1 MNAGNRKLSDLLQGL
16 LAVPEELDRGIR
28 GLALDSRQVEPGT
41 LFLAFPG
48 TRADGR
54 DYIEDAKAR
63 GAVAVVFEG
72 GDGYALADTGLPALA
87 ADGLAQMVGRI
98 ADRFYDSPSSGLT
111 VIGVTGTNGKTT
123 VSHLVAQALDGKS
136 GRCAVIGTLGNGFP
150 GALDQ
155 TLHTTPDAITLH
167 RLMAEYR
174 SAGATAV
181 CVEVSSHALEQGR
194 VSGVRFDIAVFT
206 NLSRDHLDY
215 HGDMDSYGAA
225 KARLFEIAGLRLA
238 VINEDDEYGQG
249 LLADCRQRLA
259 TVGYGLQAGEFRAT
273 RVQATHAGLEVSAT
287 TPVGGCELR
296 SPLFGRFNAYNL
308 LAALAV
314 LVHCE
319 LDLNDAARR
328 LGSAHAVAGRMERF
342 AGSKPAPLIV
352 VDYAHTPDALE
363 KVLIALR
370 EHTERQLWCVFGC
383 GGDRDR
389 GKRPQMGAVAER
401 LADAVILT
409 DDNPRHESPAVI
421 VAEIQAG
428 MKQPAPVVHDRAEA
442 IRNAFSRAGAG
453 DIVLVAGKGHED
465 YQQFGDE
472 RRPYSDRET
481 VRQLMGEAA

>member
-1 MNAGNRKLSDLLQGL
+1 MSARHRTLSDLLQGMV
-16 LAVPEELDRGIR
+16 AVPPELDCEIR
-28 GLALDSRQVEPGT
+28 GLALDSRRIEAGS

-54 DYIEDAKAR
+54 DYIDDAKAR
-63 GAVAVVFEG
+63 GAAAVLYEA
-72 GDGYALADTGLPALA
+72 GDGHALADTGIPALA

-98 ADRFYDSPSSGLT
+98 ADRFYDSPSAALT

-123 VSHLVAQALDGKS
+123 VTHLVAQALDRAP

-150 GALDQ
+150 DALDQ

-174 SAGATAV
+174 SAGATSV
-181 CVEVSSHALEQGR
+181 CLEVSSHALEQGR
-194 VSGVRFDIAVFT
+194 VGGVRFDIAVFT

-215 HGDMDSYGAA
+215 HGDMDRYGAA
-225 KARLFEIAGLRLA
+225 KSRLFGVTGLRLA
-238 VINEDDEYGQG
+238 VVNEDDEYGQG
-249 LLADCRQRLA
+249 LLEDCRKRLE
-259 TVGYGLQAGEFRAT
+259 TVGYGLRGGEFHAT
-273 RVQATHAGLEVSAT
+273 HVQATHTGLDLSGE
-287 TPVGGCELR
+287 TPLGPCRLH

-319 LDLNDAARR
+319 LTLDDAVQR

-342 AGSKPAPLIV
+342 ANGDQAPLIV

-363 KVLIALR
+363 KVLLALR
-370 EHTERQLWCVFGC
+370 EHTDRQLWCVFGC

-409 DDNPRHESPAVI
+409 DDNPRHESPTVI
-421 VAEIQAG
+421 IAEIQSG
-428 MKQPAPVVHDRAEA
+428 MKQAAPVVHDRAEA
-442 IRNAFSRAGAG
+442 IRTAFARAGAG

-481 VRQLMGEAA
+481 VVQLMGEAA